1 MISELSSTSKAH
13 ELTEHTSSASAWL
26 RRAKRGAICWLR
38 SPNSSL
44 ASGSRNLTFP
54 PRTIHRCRKRQQNIK
69 NRKNTAADLI
79 WDWNIQCKKQFSG
92 KGILQNSEGIS
103 LVKVTLAGKKVN
115 LWKHIDVGKLQLHHG
130 WQRCHTATDILCHI
144 WHKLLPGTKKMTL
157 EQQENFT
164 PHIHW
169 FLGYLNV
176 LPKLQP

>member
-1 MISELSSTSKAH
+1 
-13 ELTEHTSSASAWL
+13 
-26 RRAKRGAICWLR
+26 
-38 SPNSSL
+38 
-44 ASGSRNLTFP
+44 
-54 PRTIHRCRKRQQNIK
+54 
-69 NRKNTAADLI
+69 
-79 WDWNIQCKKQFSG
+79 
-92 KGILQNSEGIS
+92 
-103 LVKVTLAGKKVN
+103 
-115 LWKHIDVGKLQLHHG
+115 VGKLQLHHG